1 MSGMRGG
8 VGGSRAKVLLMGRSG
23 SGKTSM
29 RSVVFASYLARDTAR
44 LTPTLD
50 VEHSNVRFLGGLV
63 LSLWDC
69 GGQHAFYDSYFAA
82 QREHIFTGAA
92 ALIYVFD
99 AVSDDAAA
107 DLRYYAGAV
116 EALAQYS
123 GGEARLMVLVHKMDL
138 VAPSARAVVLAARTA
153 AIAEASR
160 GLPLAVFATSIFDES
175 LYKAWSSIV
184 HSLIPN
190 VAALE
195 AALAGLAAACDA
207 DEVVLFEKAR
217 DERACGDGSGHARA
231 RSPAFS
237 HRPRRRRRPSPLSPQ
252 ATFLVISHATRGA
265 PHADAHR
272 FEKVQTAVCDYLRS
286 AAFVASP
293 TLFLRPA
300 ARSRTSSRRSS

>member
-1 MSGMRGG
+1 MSDMRGG
-8 VGGSRAKVLLMGRSG
+8 VGGGSRPQQRAKVLLMGRSG

-138 VAPSARAVVLAARTA
+138 VAPAARAVVLAARAA

-217 DERACGDGSGHARA
+217 DEASMRRWEGSRA
-231 RSPAFS
+231 RLLFQIAPAAAAAAS
-237 HRPRRRRRPSPLSPQ
+237 RRSLRRRPSS
-252 ATFLVISHATRGA
+252 
-265 PHADAHR
+265 
-272 FEKVQTAVCDYLRS
+272 
-286 AAFVASP
+286 
-293 TLFLRPA
+293 
-300 ARSRTSSRRSS
+300 